1 MKEQI
6 IQLDAHDDFISARD
20 KIGWAQTARV
30 LLVWPKASQVL
41 TRRLDLLL
49 LKRHAARLG
58 AQLVLIATDVAV
70 REQAQE
76 LDLPVYNSVEASH
89 DRRART
95 RGGRQRGA
103 GPPPHAR
110 LDRTKLRPQRRQLTF
125 TMPVWVGWTLRSLV
139 FAVGLAGLAGLA
151 AVLGPSATVTVLPA
165 TEPVQVQMDLTADPS
180 LEAPDG
186 AIIPAR
192 TVRVEVEATGTT
204 ATTGL
209 REVPS
214 QPALGTVIFT
224 SLDGTLTLVPAGT
237 GVRTT
242 TGAPARFRTVQDVT
256 LNPNVGATAQAAI
269 EAVDLG
275 PAGNVA
281 AGLINAIDGPLG
293 LQLAVIN
300 PSPTVG
306 GALTQQAAVTI
317 GDRERLRAEVAARL
331 EAEAVTALLGQLAPN
346 EFLAL
351 DSVRLEDTL
360 AETFDLAVGEQ
371 SDSLQLALLRQAFSG
386 VVVDDN
392 TARAAAQLAL
402 LAAAP
407 EGTRVIAGSEQ
418 FERFPAATT
427 DEARRVHFTLRAS
440 GVAVPLVDETELREL
455 VRGQPVPQSQLRLAS
470 ALPLS
475 TLPTIEVNPDW
486 YPRLPWLPF
495 RIDVVVAGGA

>member
-30 LLVWPKASQVL
+30 LLVWPTGGRVL

-58 AQLVLIATDVAV
+58 AQLVLITADAGV

-76 LDLPVYNSVEASH
+76 LALPVFGSVEASH
-89 DRRART
+89 VRRGRT
-95 RGGRQRGA
+95 RGRPVTRPS
-103 GPPPHAR
+103 PPRVR
-110 LDRTKLRPQRRQLTF
+110 LDRSMLRPNRRQGVALL
-125 TMPVWVGWTLRSLV
+125 PAWANWTLKGIV
-139 FAVGLAGLAGLA
+139 FVIGLAGLAGMVA
-151 AVLGPSATVTVLPA
+151 ALGPSATVTVVPA
-165 TEPVQVQMDLTADPS
+165 TEPVRVQVNLVADSGVEIVDDLT
-180 LEAPDG
+180 
-186 AIIPAR
+186 IPAR
-192 TVRVEVEATGTT
+192 IVRVEVEASGTT

-224 SLDGTLTLVPAGT
+224 SLDGTLTLIPAGT

-242 TGAPARFRTVQDVT
+242 TGAPARFRTVQAVS
-256 LNPNVGATAQAAI
+256 LEAIVGATAQAAI

-275 PAGNVA
+275 PSGNVA

-293 LQLAVIN
+293 LQLAVVN

-306 GALTQQAAVTI
+306 GALTQQAAVTNA
-317 GDRERLRAEVAARL
+317 DRERLLAELRARL
-331 EAEAVTALLGQLAPN
+331 EAEAVTALQSQLGPS
-346 EFLAL
+346 EFLAP
-351 DSVRLEDTL
+351 DSVRLTETV

-371 SDSLQLALLRQAFSG
+371 ADTLPLTLRLAFSG
-386 VVVDDN
+386 VAVDD
-392 TARAAAQLAL
+392 TQARAAALQAL
-402 LAAAP
+402 LSAAP
-407 EGTRVIAGSEQ
+407 EGTHVIPGTEQ
-418 FERFPAATT
+418 FERFPAIAT
-427 DEARRVHFTLRAS
+427 DEALRVHFTLQAS
-440 GVAVPLVDETELREL
+440 GVAVPLVDDALLREL

-475 TLPTIEVNPDW
+475 TLPIIEISPEW